1 MLLPMFAAAILGG
14 IGRPFGAVLGGLVIG
29 FAEEL
34 SAYPW
39 FGDKP
44 LLSPGYKSGVAF
56 SILVVMLIFR
66 PSGILKGRV
75 F

>member
-1 MLLPMFAAAILGG
+1 MFAAAILGG

-39 FGDKP
+39 LGDGP
-44 LLSPGYKSGVAF
+44 LLSSPGYKRSGIF
-56 SILVVMLIFR
+56 DLVLMLVFR
-66 PSGILKGRV
+66 PSV